1 MEGREIDV
9 PKFKEETIAN
19 YKRALGK
26 GNGYGYAR
34 QLFAI
39 LSSKN
44 RIRKVMSIKAPTLI
58 IHGKDDPLIRVK
70 NSYRIHKLI
79 KNSILLVID
88 NMRHLV
94 EESIINE
101 FSKELLE
108 HLKKN
113 TR

>member
-1 MEGREIDV
+1 
-9 PKFKEETIAN
+9 
-19 YKRALGK
+19 
-26 GNGYGYAR
+26 
-34 QLFAI
+34 
-39 LSSKN
+39 
-44 RIRKVMSIKAPTLI
+44 MSIKAPTLI

-79 KNSILLVID
+79 KNSTLLVID

-94 EESIINE
+94 EENIINK